1 MRNTSNEYRNWLYSE
16 VIPTGYRIGSKLQWD
31 CYAINV
37 KRPYMTM
44 IGYPTYSAPARHVIV
59 YSRTQKGAMR
69 QMRKQMRKDDRKF
82 F

>member
-1 MRNTSNEYRNWLYSE
+1 MRNTTHEYRNWLYSE
-16 VIPTGYRIGSKLQWD
+16 VRPTGLSIGCKLQWD
-31 CYAINV
+31 CYVINV
-37 KRPYMTM
+37 KRPSMTR
-44 IGYPTYSAPARHVIV
+44 IGYPTICHPARYVLA